1 MDLNSAQEV
10 HLSHYWNIIYKR
22 WKIAAAILIVVMLGT
37 YLASQFS
44 TPLYRSSVM
53 LQIERENPNQ
63 LTLDDLF
70 GIEISDQEFMQ
81 TQYYLLK
88 SHGLAERTIQD
99 HRLLEDREFYSPGI
113 AGKKPA
119 EIDKIRAAQSGG
131 LAAAIDVNPVR
142 GTSLVEI
149 AYVSTSPRLAQ
160 KIAEAVGDT
169 FMRNSV
175 EKKLDAVHQASEFL
189 TKQIE
194 TTKAEVEA
202 SQEQLNH
209 YGESRDIVNTADA
222 SNVTVQK
229 MNQLNSDFTNAQND
243 RIQKAA
249 AYDAIVHA
257 SADTIG
263 ANDSLVLQLSAE
275 LSRLERDYAQKLNV
289 YRPEHPDM
297 LALRTQV
304 EKTRQARQNALLTAY
319 AQRRDLARS
328 EMLASENRESSM
340 KQAYETQKHEVMRFN
355 ANATTYTDLR
365 SQIES
370 KRTLL
375 DQLTKRL
382 NETEVTS
389 RLRGSNTSNI
399 HWVDHAQLPGSRFNV
414 TMKKNLQSAFPLGII
429 LGLAAI
435 FFLEYMDRSI
445 KTSEELERVTR
456 FASLGVIP
464 SAGSVSRSAGYSYG
478 YGTPRLR
485 AVEPA

>member
-53 LQIERENPNQ
+53 LQVERENPNQ
-63 LTLDDLF
+63 LRLDDLF

-81 TQYYLLK
+81 TQYYLHK

-209 YGESRDIVNTADA
+209 YGE
-222 SNVTVQK
+222 
-229 MNQLNSDFTNAQND
+229 
-243 RIQKAA
+243 
-249 AYDAIVHA
+249 
-257 SADTIG
+257 
-263 ANDSLVLQLSAE
+263 
-275 LSRLERDYAQKLNV
+275 
-289 YRPEHPDM
+289 
-297 LALRTQV
+297 
-304 EKTRQARQNALLTAY
+304 
-319 AQRRDLARS
+319 RRDLARS

-399 HWVDHAQLPGSRFNV
+399 HWVD
-414 TMKKNLQSAFPLGII
+414 
-429 LGLAAI
+429 
-435 FFLEYMDRSI
+435 
-445 KTSEELERVTR
+445 
-456 FASLGVIP
+456 
-464 SAGSVSRSAGYSYG
+464 
-478 YGTPRLR
+478 
-485 AVEPA
+485 